1 MLDIEIAYANS
12 HEHVV
17 IPLQVAVGTTVL
29 QAIIQSKI
37 LIQFPEINLQQQAV
51 GIFSNKVSLESIIKA
66 GDRIEIYRPLQC
78 DPKQRRRRKA
88 NTKRA

>member
-1 MLDIEIAYANS
+1 MLDIEIAYANT

-17 IPLQVAVGTTVL
+17 LPLQVAVGTTVL
-29 QAIIQSKI
+29 QAITTSKI
-37 LIQFPEINLQQQAV
+37 LTRFPEINLAQQAV
-51 GIFSNKVSLESIIKA
+51 GIFSNKVNLDTLLKA

-88 NTKRA
+88 SA